1 MMTAK
6 KPSTA
11 GMFPGSGFRV
21 KTEFNRLDSRFMDN
35 FTEFNTPD
43 ISDLLNRMYA
53 VDPGI
58 ALMTHKHHR
67 LCGPACTVKV
77 FPGDNLMV
85 HKSLNV
91 AAPGDIGIIDAHGSS
106 INSLLADL
114 IQTNPQPP

>member
-1 MMTAK
+1 MITAK
-6 KPSTA
+6 KPTSA
-11 GMFPGSGFRV
+11 GMFPGPGFGV
-21 KTEFNRLDSRFMDN
+21 KTELNRLDSHFMDN

-67 LCGPACTVKV
+67 LCGPACPVKV

-85 HKSLNV
+85 HKSLDL
-91 AAPGDIGIIDAHGSS
+91 AAPRQIVIIIAHLPS
-106 INSLLADL
+106 ISQVL
-114 IQTNPQPP
+114 